1 MISTLFAFV
10 RRLAA
15 TLTGIKVGAKA
26 EKMEADAS
34 TPIPIPTALPGSAK
48 TAFTP
53 IEQTQRPNHLAG
65 DSINDVSRL
74 SVEITTLRRV
84 SEIINSPL
92 PLTSILQQVIGEV
105 VENSRLSV
113 AWLFLLDEEEN
124 LKLRAAADP
133 TSKGE
138 QRLDHWEFTLPSI
151 TVATGQPLLIPDL
164 KKWSPLRSFVP
175 SSEVVSTLWLPV
187 WSRDRVSGAIGALG
201 VGSTEKEVLD
211 QDMIRFL
218 STVAAQLAIAVENAK
233 LFRQVAAERRTRL
246 DLQSYLS
253 PRAVQAVTAGKSSPG
268 TTNEPRRMSILFAD
282 VRRFT
287 TLVEKTDTEIVI
299 RLLNEYFSRVQDI
312 VSECGGMV
320 DELAGDRI
328 LASFD
333 SGCVGQRDARQA
345 VTAGLEI
352 LAALDA
358 LQESWRHRGLPTFE
372 IGIGISTGTVTTGS
386 IGSQERKSL
395 VTTGET
401 LNIAWRTEQKSREF
415 NERMIITESTFEQ
428 VKDII
433 DYKELGPVRLAGVS
447 RPIKLYS
454 VYGMKREAGR

>member
-1 MISTLFAFV
+1 M
-10 RRLAA
+10 
-15 TLTGIKVGAKA
+15 LTGIEVGAKA

-34 TPIPIPTALPGSAK
+34 APVPISTPLPGSAK

-65 DSINDVSRL
+65 HSINDVSRL

-105 VENSRLSV
+105 VEDSRLSV

-138 QRLDHWEFTLPSI
+138 QRLDHWEFTLPSM

-175 SSEVVSTLWLPV
+175 SSEVVSTLWLPI
-187 WSRDRVSGAIGALG
+187 WGRDRVSGAIGALG

-211 QDMIRFL
+211 QDMMRFL

-287 TLVEKTDTEIVI
+287 ALVEKTDTEIVI

-333 SGCVGQRDARQA
+333 SACFGQHDARQA
-345 VTAGLEI
+345 VTAGLDI
-352 LAALDA
+352 LATLNT

-386 IGSQERKSL
+386 IGSQERKTL